1 MTLTPHMHTILVA
14 ILEEMRRL
22 EAVPDKPPPGMDREQ
37 WRTQWYERRDYER
50 FGVPHALARWIGH
63 APTPSES
70 AVFSR
75 TLRNMEAMGLVVRI
89 SRWDGRRAT
98 HVQLTEIGRA
108 EAERLVVDQD
118 AAMAAL
124 LKDLAPL
131 AESLG
136 QTLPEGPRN
145 PDTSVDSTGE

>member
-1 MTLTPHMHTILVA
+1 MNLTPNMKMLLVA

-22 EAVPDKPPPGMDREQ
+22 EAVPDRPPPGMDREQ

-50 FGVPHALARWIGH
+50 FGVHHDLALWLGH
-63 APTPSES
+63 APTPSDS

-75 TLRNMEAMGLVVRI
+75 ALRNMEAMGFVARI

-98 HVQLTEIGRA
+98 HVQLTDMGRT
-108 EAERLVVDQD
+108 EAERLVADQD

-124 LKDLAPL
+124 LKNVELAIDGAGEAPQ
-131 AESLG
+131 EG
-136 QTLPEGPRN
+136 Q
-145 PDTSVDSTGE
+145 

>member
-22 EAVPDKPPPGMDREQ
+22 EAVPNKPPPDMDRDRWRDLWRERKEYEQ
-37 WRTQWYERRDYER
+37 
-50 FGVPHALARWIGH
+50 FGVRHDLALWLGH
-63 APTPSES
+63 APTPSDS

-75 TLRNMEAMGLVVRI
+75 ALRNMEAMGLVVRI

-98 HVQLTEIGRA
+98 HVQLTDEGRV
-108 EAERLVVDQD
+108 EAERLVADQD

-124 LKDLAPL
+124 LKNLELAIDGAGEAPQ
-131 AESLG
+131 EG
-136 QTLPEGPRN
+136 Q
-145 PDTSVDSTGE
+145 

>member
-1 MTLTPHMHTILVA
+1 MTLTPNMHTILVA

-22 EAVPDKPPPGMDREQ
+22 ETVPDKPPPDMDREQ

-50 FGVPHALARWIGH
+50 FGVHHDLALWLGH
-63 APTPSES
+63 APSPSES

-75 TLRNMEAMGLVVRI
+75 ALRNMEVMGLVVRI

-98 HVQLTEIGRA
+98 HVQLTDEGRV
-108 EAERLVVDQD
+108 EAERLVAEQD

-124 LKDLAPL
+124 LKNVELAIDGAGKAPQ
-131 AESLG
+131 EG
-136 QTLPEGPRN
+136 Q
-145 PDTSVDSTGE
+145 